1 MRFYVLDDHHHR
13 IYVTFS
19 KPIETRSDI
28 PDYFETYCQQCRL
41 NRYFSRNDVHAE
53 ADTNSAAGGA
63 VLGGLIGAL
72 GGPEGIIIGG
82 IIGGLLGAN
91 ANSEEERRI
100 RRFEQSW

>member
-1 MRFYVLDDHHHR
+1 MRFYVVDANQHKLY
-13 IYVTFS
+13 ITFPQ
-19 KPIETRSDI
+19 PIETRSNI
-28 PDYFETYCQQCRL
+28 PDYFETNCQQCGL

-82 IIGGLLGAN
+82 IIGGLLGTN
-91 ANSEEERRI
+91 ANSEDQRRI